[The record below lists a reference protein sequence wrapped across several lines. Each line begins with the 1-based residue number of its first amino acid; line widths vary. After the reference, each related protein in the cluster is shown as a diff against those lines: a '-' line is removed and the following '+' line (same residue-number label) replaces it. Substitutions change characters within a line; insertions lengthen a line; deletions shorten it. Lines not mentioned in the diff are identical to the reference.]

1 MWSTVQ
7 TYWSTILVT
16 LRKGGRDAT
25 DRVPRKEG
33 MGDFGFDQSFN
44 HNDVQHVTQHHNH
57 VQHFTFDIA
66 VDDNDLFNVAF
77 NHDHVFDFAVNDD
90 DVQHKP

>member
-44 HNDVQHVTQHHNH
+44 HNDVQHVTKHHNH
-57 VQHFTFDIA
+57 VQHVTFDIA

-77 NHDHVFDFAVNDD
+77 NHDHIFDFAVNDD

>member
-57 VQHFTFDIA
+57 VQHKSFDVT

-77 NHDHVFDFAVNDD
+77 NHDHVFDFTVNNH

>member
-7 TYWSTILVT
+7 TYWSTISVT

-57 VQHFTFDIA
+57 VQHKPFNVK

-77 NHDHVFDFAVNDD
+77 DHDHVFDFAVNNH

>member
-44 HNDVQHVTQHHNH
+44 HNDVQHKSFDVT
-57 VQHFTFDIA
+57 

-77 NHDHVFDFAVNDD
+77 NHDHVFDFTVNNH

>member
-44 HNDVQHVTQHHNH
+44 HNDVQHVTQHHNN
-57 VQHFTFDIA
+57 VQHVTFDIA

-77 NHDHVFDFAVNDD
+77 NHDHVFDFAVNNH